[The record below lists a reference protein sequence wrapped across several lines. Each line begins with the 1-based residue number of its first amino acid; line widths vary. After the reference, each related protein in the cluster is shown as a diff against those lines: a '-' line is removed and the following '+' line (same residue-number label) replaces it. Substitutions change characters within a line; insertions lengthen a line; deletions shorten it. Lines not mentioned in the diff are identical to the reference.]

1 MDKTFKLEII
11 TPYRVFYSGMAE
23 MMIINSVDGE
33 LGILPE
39 HESFVT
45 PVVIGPGK
53 IKISG
58 IWKNASV
65 SDGFLEMDDN
75 KVTMLVGA
83 AEWPDEID
91 ADRAKRSLKRAEERL
106 TDKKMPWE
114 TKRAELA
121 VKRAYNRLEMAKMTA
136 PENQ

>member
-1 MDKTFKLEII
+1 MDKTFKLDII
-11 TPYRVFYSGMAE
+11 TPYRVFYSGAAE

-39 HESFVT
+39 HEPFVT

-58 IWKNASV
+58 VWKTASV
-65 SDGFLEMDDN
+65 SDGFLEMDSN

-91 ADRAKRSLKRAEERL
+91 TERANRSLKRAEERL

-121 VKRAYNRLEMAKMTA
+121 VKRAQNRIEMAKMISS
-136 PENQ
+136 ENQ

>member
-11 TPYRVFYSGMAE
+11 TPYRVFYSGTAE
-23 MMIINSVDGE
+23 MMIIHSVDGE

-39 HESFVT
+39 HEPFVT
-45 PVVIGPGK
+45 PVIIGPGK

-58 IWKNASV
+58 VWKNASV

-91 ADRAKRSLKRAEERL
+91 AERAKRSLKRAEERL

-121 VKRAYNRLEMAKMTA
+121 VKRANNRLEMVQMISS
-136 PENQ
+136 ENQ

>member
-1 MDKTFKLEII
+1 MDKTFKLEIV
-11 TPYRVFYSGMAE
+11 TPYRVFYSGTAE
-23 MMIINSVDGE
+23 MIIIHSVDGE

-45 PVVIGPGK
+45 PIVIGPGK
-53 IKISG
+53 LKISG
-58 IWKNASV
+58 IWKNASL
-65 SDGFLEMDDN
+65 SDGFLEMDNN

-91 ADRAKRSLKRAEERL
+91 AERAKRSLKRAEERL
-106 TDKKMPWE
+106 IDKKMPWE

-121 VKRAYNRLEMAKMTA
+121 VKRANNRLEMIKMVS
-136 PENQ
+136 PEN

>member
-65 SDGFLEMDDN
+65 SDGFLEMDNN

-83 AEWPDEID
+83 AEWPEEID
-91 ADRAKRSLKRAEERL
+91 AERAAIEAAEQIASFAVEEPEAAL
-106 TDKKMPWE
+106 EQVVEQVM
-114 TKRAELA
+114 AEA
-121 VKRAYNRLEMAKMTA
+121 STE
-136 PENQ
+136 E